1 MGRNQ
6 LYPDYPL
13 PRDEPYR
20 QRDLERYGVLDQPSD
35 QNFDRLVRL
44 ASTVLD
50 APIALISL
58 IDHQRQWFLAR
69 HGLDATETPREM
81 AFCAHAIV
89 GSEPLVVNDARSDLR
104 FCNNPLVI
112 GEPGIRFYAG
122 APLESSDGHNLGTL
136 CVIDRVPR
144 TFSADQVSVLQD
156 LADLVV
162 REMDLRR
169 QAMLCPLTGLANKM
183 SFMELGQRELNRSL
197 ESGKPMALL
206 LIDIDHF
213 ARINNS
219 WGHQI
224 GDELLC
230 DVAEVFL
237 SNQRQNDLIGRIHA
251 DEFAILMVD
260 CEQDEALERSEIIR
274 YAITRLPWIFSVSHL
289 GAQAS
294 SGLAEL
300 TPTDR
305 KFKELLDRAERA
317 LLEAKNSGLEHQI
330 VLV

>member
-1 MGRNQ
+1 M
-6 LYPDYPL
+6 YPDYPL